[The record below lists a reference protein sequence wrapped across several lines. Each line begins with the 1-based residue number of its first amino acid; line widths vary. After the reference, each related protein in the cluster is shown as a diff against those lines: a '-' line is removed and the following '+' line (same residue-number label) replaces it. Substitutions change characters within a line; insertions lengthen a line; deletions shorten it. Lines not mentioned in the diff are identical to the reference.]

1 MQALCIVIIEHPRS
15 VSRDYSARPAT
26 SERPRE
32 EETPRRCG
40 TLIFSAV
47 LGLIGGVVVTLAS
60 TGGLNN
66 PDRPLRLD
74 LGLIAFGVFFIVSLL
89 VVSLLQLASRDNP
102 EHLSEGSGINRSSEQ
117 MHREAMAKAR
127 AKKRA
132 EAERAEAQ
140 RSPASHPRDSTPQ
153 YAEDADR
160 EDPQH
165 GEGRSS

>member
-1 MQALCIVIIEHPRS
+1 MTTQRGPQPPNGPEKKKPLGVAAP
-15 VSRDYSARPAT
+15 
-26 SERPRE
+26 
-32 EETPRRCG
+32 
-40 TLIFSAV
+40 LIFSAV

-140 RSPASHPRDSTPQ
+140 RSPASHPSDSTPQ
-153 YAEDADR
+153 HAEDADR